1 MFAHTDVAALR
12 ICEVNAKS
20 SSFGYFFVSAYTRVQ
35 SSTAFCHTTKSLYD
49 PVFFCGPFSVR
60 CSLFTVPILFAIHC
74 SLASGYAGG
83 SRYGS
88 SCTFFRSVLA
98 SPGLYTD
105 ESGART
111 AFSVGGVGG
120 GVAGITE
127 LVACSEFATGC
138 WLPATGLDSSC

>member
-49 PVFFCGPFSVR
+49 PVFFGGPFSVR
-60 CSLFTVPILFAIHC
+60 CSLFTVPILFAIFC
-74 SLASGYAGG
+74 SLATGYAGG

-98 SPGLYTD
+98 PPGFDTD
-105 ESGART
+105 ERGAR
-111 AFSVGGVGG
+111 AGVFFGG
-120 GVAGITE
+120 GG
-127 LVACSEFATGC
+127 
-138 WLPATGLDSSC
+138 